1 MNDVA
6 PELLETITNEFED
19 LIKNDE
25 VLFGIRRKIK
35 AGKATYQD
43 ANRASIRIGE
53 LLSKAYQSHLSSDV
67 LPDGTMYYNIAKRV
81 LEPTLKRDFDEVS
94 GICQD
99 VQQLLNQ
106 KANIGIKAV
115 AADLNQ
121 DRIDG
126 IIDKV
131 SSAPYKKTQWIT
143 KEPVVNFSQSIVD
156 DHIKANA
163 DFHAKS
169 GLSPK
174 IVRRSSGKCCEWC
187 SKLVGTYRYPEEAP
201 DGSDVWRRHNNCRC
215 TVDYDPGDGKVQDV
229 WSKKWKEEIPD
240 ELDEMGLVKSI
251 KMDRFKKNSK
261 EIETTNIKVHLANQ
275 NLNIYQQTNSHQ
287 SQQTVEYL
295 KRELPKYYDR
305 FGRVDEVYV
314 LKPKD
319 MRGIAAYDNKRNSLF
334 INEEITN
341 PKFIKDQLSDGYFA
355 ANSADDILYHELS
368 HKLHWDNAKRL
379 MKSNGSKYD
388 TIESAKMSLESN
400 LRSYIKQQLA
410 MDPFYLQ
417 KVISLNAHKGMTR
430 WNKLNEAIADAN
442 VLIKN
447 GNIPDPILQGLI
459 EEILS

>member
-1 MNDVA
+1 MNDIA
-6 PELLETITNEFED
+6 PELLQTITNEFED

-25 VLFGIRRKIK
+25 VLFGIRKKIK

-53 LLSKAYQSHLSSDV
+53 LLSKAYRSHLSSDV

-81 LEPTLKRDFDEVS
+81 LEPTLKRDFEEVS

-126 IIDKV
+126 IIDRV
-131 SSAPYKKTQWIT
+131 SSAPYKKTQWMT

-163 DFHAKS
+163 DFHAKA

-215 TVDYDPGDGKVQDV
+215 TVDYDPGEGKVQDV
-229 WSKKWKEEIPD
+229 WSKKWKESEDVLEYRKRIGLEQHKDGDKVFITEQAIQKIRPIYLKDYTDENVNFSFQIRKELLEFAREKNNSDECACIIDLINNRKSNFITGDKISVDIFANPD
-240 ELDEMGLVKSI
+240 IYHLIHTSSENTLELTHNHPGLSDFSANDINIFMKYRSIKSI
-251 KMDRFKKNSK
+251 SIVTNQGKTLILNKTNRFDLKKAGK
-261 EIETTNIKVHLANQ
+261 A
-275 NLNIYQQTNSHQ
+275 
-287 SQQTVEYL
+287 
-295 KRELPKYYDR
+295 
-305 FGRVDEVYV
+305 
-314 LKPKD
+314 
-319 MRGIAAYDNKRNSLF
+319 M
-334 INEEITN
+334 NE
-341 PKFIKDQLSDGYFA
+341 
-355 ANSADDILYHELS
+355 
-368 HKLHWDNAKRL
+368 
-379 MKSNGSKYD
+379 
-388 TIESAKMSLESN
+388 SLEKAES
-400 LRSYIKQQLA
+400 IDQ
-410 MDPFYLQ
+410 
-417 KVISLNAHKGMTR
+417 
-430 WNKLNEAIADAN
+430 AIEN
-442 VLIKN
+442 FLKKCYSFGVERK
-447 GNIPDPILQGLI
+447 
-459 EEILS
+459 

>member
-25 VLFGIRRKIK
+25 VLFGIRKKIK

-106 KANIGIKAV
+106 KANIGIQAV
-115 AADLNQ
+115 VADLNQ

-131 SSAPYKKTQWIT
+131 SSAPYKKTQWMT

-201 DGSDVWRRHNNCRC
+201 DGSDVWRRHENCRC
-215 TVDYDPGDGKVQDV
+215 TVDYDPGEGKVQDV
-229 WSKKWKEEIPD
+229 WSKKWKEPKEVLEYRKRIGLEQHKDGDKVFITEQAIQKIRPIYLKDYTDENVNFSFQIRKELLEFARKKNNSDECACIIDLINNTKSNFITGDKISVDIFANPD
-240 ELDEMGLVKSI
+240 IYHLIHTSSENTLELTHNHPGLSDFSANDINIFMKYRSIKSI
-251 KMDRFKKNSK
+251 SIVTNQGKTLFLNKTNRFDLKKAGK
-261 EIETTNIKVHLANQ
+261 A
-275 NLNIYQQTNSHQ
+275 
-287 SQQTVEYL
+287 
-295 KRELPKYYDR
+295 
-305 FGRVDEVYV
+305 
-314 LKPKD
+314 
-319 MRGIAAYDNKRNSLF
+319 M
-334 INEEITN
+334 NE
-341 PKFIKDQLSDGYFA
+341 
-355 ANSADDILYHELS
+355 
-368 HKLHWDNAKRL
+368 
-379 MKSNGSKYD
+379 
-388 TIESAKMSLESN
+388 SLEKAES
-400 LRSYIKQQLA
+400 IDQ
-410 MDPFYLQ
+410 
-417 KVISLNAHKGMTR
+417 
-430 WNKLNEAIADAN
+430 AIEN
-442 VLIKN
+442 FLKKCYSFGVERK
-447 GNIPDPILQGLI
+447 
-459 EEILS
+459 

>member
-25 VLFGIRRKIK
+25 VLFGIRKKIK

-53 LLSKAYQSHLSSDV
+53 LLSKAYRSHLSSDV

-81 LEPTLKRDFDEVS
+81 LEPTLKRDFEEVS

-126 IIDKV
+126 IIDRV
-131 SSAPYKKTQWIT
+131 SSAPYKKTQWMT

-163 DFHAKS
+163 DFHAKA

-215 TVDYDPGDGKVQDV
+215 TVDYDPGEGKVQDV
-229 WSKKWKEEIPD
+229 WSKKWKESEDVLEYRKRIGLEQHKDGDKVFITEQAIQKIRPIYLKDYTDENVNFSFQIRKELLEFAREKNNSDECACIIDLINNRKSNFITGDKISVDIFANPD
-240 ELDEMGLVKSI
+240 IYHLIHTSSENTLELTHNHPGLSDFSANDINIFMKYRSIKSI
-251 KMDRFKKNSK
+251 SIVTNQGKTLILNKTNRFDLKKAGK
-261 EIETTNIKVHLANQ
+261 A
-275 NLNIYQQTNSHQ
+275 
-287 SQQTVEYL
+287 
-295 KRELPKYYDR
+295 
-305 FGRVDEVYV
+305 
-314 LKPKD
+314 
-319 MRGIAAYDNKRNSLF
+319 M
-334 INEEITN
+334 NE
-341 PKFIKDQLSDGYFA
+341 
-355 ANSADDILYHELS
+355 
-368 HKLHWDNAKRL
+368 
-379 MKSNGSKYD
+379 
-388 TIESAKMSLESN
+388 SLEKAES
-400 LRSYIKQQLA
+400 IDQ
-410 MDPFYLQ
+410 
-417 KVISLNAHKGMTR
+417 
-430 WNKLNEAIADAN
+430 AIEN
-442 VLIKN
+442 FLKKCYSFGVERK
-447 GNIPDPILQGLI
+447 
-459 EEILS
+459 

>member
-1 MNDVA
+1 MNDIA
-6 PELLETITNEFED
+6 PELLQTITNEFED

-25 VLFGIRRKIK
+25 VLFGIRKKIK

-53 LLSKAYQSHLSSDV
+53 LLSKAYRSHLSSDV

-81 LEPTLKRDFDEVS
+81 LEPTLKRDFEEVS

-126 IIDKV
+126 IIDRV
-131 SSAPYKKTQWIT
+131 SSAPYKKTQWMT

-163 DFHAKS
+163 DFHAKA

-215 TVDYDPGDGKVQDV
+215 TVDYDPGEGKVQDV
-229 WSKKWKEEIPD
+229 WSKKWKESEDVLEYRKRI
-240 ELDEMGLVKSI
+240 GLEQHK
-251 KMDRFKKNSK
+251 DGD
-261 EIETTNIKVHLANQ
+261 KVFITEQAIQ
-275 NLNIYQQTNSHQ
+275 KIRPI
-287 SQQTVEYL
+287 YL
-295 KRELPKYYDR
+295 KDYTDENVNFSFQIRKELLEFAREKNNS
-305 FGRVDEVYV
+305 DECACIID
-314 LKPKD
+314 L
-319 MRGIAAYDNKRNSLF
+319 
-334 INEEITN
+334 INN
-341 PKFIKDQLSDGYFA
+341 
-355 ANSADDILYHELS
+355 
-368 HKLHWDNAKRL
+368 R
-379 MKSNGSKYD
+379 KSNFITDRKS
-388 TIESAKMSLESN
+388 
-400 LRSYIKQQLA
+400 
-410 MDPFYLQ
+410 
-417 KVISLNAHKGMTR
+417 V
-430 WNKLNEAIADAN
+430 
-442 VLIKN
+442 V
-447 GNIPDPILQGLI
+447 
-459 EEILS
+459 

>member
-1 MNDVA
+1 MNDIA
-6 PELLETITNEFED
+6 PELLQTITNEFED

-25 VLFGIRRKIK
+25 VLFGIRKKIK

-53 LLSKAYQSHLSSDV
+53 LLSKAYRSHLSSDV

-81 LEPTLKRDFDEVS
+81 LEPTLKRDFEEVS

-126 IIDKV
+126 IIDRV
-131 SSAPYKKTQWIT
+131 SSAPYKKTQWMT

-163 DFHAKS
+163 DFHAKA

-215 TVDYDPGDGKVQDV
+215 TVDYDPGEGKVQDV
-229 WSKKWKEEIPD
+229 WSKKWKESEDVLEYRKRIGLEQHKDGDKVFITEQAIQKIRPIYLKDYTDENVNFSFQIRKELLEFAREKNNSDECACIIDLINNRKSNFITGDKISVDIFANPD
-240 ELDEMGLVKSI
+240 IYHLIHTSSENTLELTHNHPGLSDFSANDINIFMKYRSIKSI
-251 KMDRFKKNSK
+251 SIVTNQGKTLFLNKTNRFDLKKAGK
-261 EIETTNIKVHLANQ
+261 A
-275 NLNIYQQTNSHQ
+275 
-287 SQQTVEYL
+287 
-295 KRELPKYYDR
+295 
-305 FGRVDEVYV
+305 
-314 LKPKD
+314 
-319 MRGIAAYDNKRNSLF
+319 M
-334 INEEITN
+334 NE
-341 PKFIKDQLSDGYFA
+341 
-355 ANSADDILYHELS
+355 
-368 HKLHWDNAKRL
+368 
-379 MKSNGSKYD
+379 
-388 TIESAKMSLESN
+388 SLEKAES
-400 LRSYIKQQLA
+400 IDQ
-410 MDPFYLQ
+410 
-417 KVISLNAHKGMTR
+417 
-430 WNKLNEAIADAN
+430 AIEN
-442 VLIKN
+442 FLKKCYSFGVERK
-447 GNIPDPILQGLI
+447 
-459 EEILS
+459 

>member
-25 VLFGIRRKIK
+25 VLFGIRKKIK

-106 KANIGIKAV
+106 KANIGIQAV
-115 AADLNQ
+115 VADLNQ

-131 SSAPYKKTQWIT
+131 SSAPYKKTQWMT

-187 SKLVGTYRYPEEAP
+187 SKLVGTYRYPEETP
-201 DGSDVWRRHNNCRC
+201 DGSDVWRRHENCRC
-215 TVDYDPGDGKVQDV
+215 TVDYDPGEGKVQDV
-229 WSKKWKEEIPD
+229 WSKKWKESEDVLEYRKRIGLEQHKDGDKVFITEQAIQKIRPIYLKDYTDENVNFSFQIRKELLEFAREKNNSDECACIIDLINNRKSNFITGDKISVDIFANPD
-240 ELDEMGLVKSI
+240 IYHLIHTSSENTLELTHNHPGLSDFSANDINIFMKYRSIKSI
-251 KMDRFKKNSK
+251 SIVTNQGKTLILNKTNRFDLKKAGK
-261 EIETTNIKVHLANQ
+261 A
-275 NLNIYQQTNSHQ
+275 
-287 SQQTVEYL
+287 
-295 KRELPKYYDR
+295 
-305 FGRVDEVYV
+305 
-314 LKPKD
+314 
-319 MRGIAAYDNKRNSLF
+319 M
-334 INEEITN
+334 NE
-341 PKFIKDQLSDGYFA
+341 
-355 ANSADDILYHELS
+355 
-368 HKLHWDNAKRL
+368 
-379 MKSNGSKYD
+379 
-388 TIESAKMSLESN
+388 SLEKAES
-400 LRSYIKQQLA
+400 IDQ
-410 MDPFYLQ
+410 
-417 KVISLNAHKGMTR
+417 
-430 WNKLNEAIADAN
+430 AIEN
-442 VLIKN
+442 FLKKCYSFGVERK
-447 GNIPDPILQGLI
+447 
-459 EEILS
+459 

>member
-1 MNDVA
+1 MNDIA
-6 PELLETITNEFED
+6 PELLQTITNEFED

-25 VLFGIRRKIK
+25 VLFGIRKKIK

-53 LLSKAYQSHLSSDV
+53 LLSKAYRSHLSSDV

-81 LEPTLKRDFDEVS
+81 LEPTLKRDFEEVS

-126 IIDKV
+126 IIDRV
-131 SSAPYKKTQWIT
+131 SSAPYKKTQWMT

-163 DFHAKS
+163 DFHAKA

-215 TVDYDPGDGKVQDV
+215 TVDYDPGEGKVQDV
-229 WSKKWKEEIPD
+229 WSKKWKESEDVLEYRKRIGLEQHKDGDKVFITEQAIQKIRPIYLKDYTDENVNFSFQIRKELLEFAREKNNSDECACIIDLINNRKSNFITGDKIVDIFANPD
-240 ELDEMGLVKSI
+240 IYHLIHTSSENTLELTHNHPGLSDFSANDINIFMKYRSIKSI
-251 KMDRFKKNSK
+251 SIVTNQGKTLILNKTNRFDLKKAGK
-261 EIETTNIKVHLANQ
+261 A
-275 NLNIYQQTNSHQ
+275 
-287 SQQTVEYL
+287 
-295 KRELPKYYDR
+295 
-305 FGRVDEVYV
+305 
-314 LKPKD
+314 
-319 MRGIAAYDNKRNSLF
+319 M
-334 INEEITN
+334 NE
-341 PKFIKDQLSDGYFA
+341 
-355 ANSADDILYHELS
+355 
-368 HKLHWDNAKRL
+368 
-379 MKSNGSKYD
+379 
-388 TIESAKMSLESN
+388 SLEKAES
-400 LRSYIKQQLA
+400 IDQ
-410 MDPFYLQ
+410 
-417 KVISLNAHKGMTR
+417 
-430 WNKLNEAIADAN
+430 AIEN
-442 VLIKN
+442 FLKKCYSFGVERK
-447 GNIPDPILQGLI
+447 
-459 EEILS
+459 

>member
-1 MNDVA
+1 MNDVV

-25 VLFGIRRKIK
+25 VLFGIRKKIK

-94 GICQD
+94 GICKD

-115 AADLNQ
+115 AVDLNQ

-131 SSAPYKKTQWIT
+131 SSAPYKKTQWMT

-163 DFHAKS
+163 DFHAKA

-201 DGSDVWRRHNNCRC
+201 DGSDVWRRHENCRC
-215 TVDYDPGDGKVQDV
+215 TVDYDPGKGKVQDV
-229 WSKKWKEEIPD
+229 WSKKWKEPKEVLEYRKRIGLEQHKDGDKVFITEQAIQKIRPIYLKDYTDENVNFSFQIRKELLEFAREKNNSDECACIIDLINNRKSNFITGDKISVDIFANPD
-240 ELDEMGLVKSI
+240 IYHLIHTSSENTLELTHNHPGLSDFSANDINIFMKYRSIKSI
-251 KMDRFKKNSK
+251 SIVTNQGKTLILNKTNRFDLKKAGK
-261 EIETTNIKVHLANQ
+261 A
-275 NLNIYQQTNSHQ
+275 
-287 SQQTVEYL
+287 
-295 KRELPKYYDR
+295 
-305 FGRVDEVYV
+305 
-314 LKPKD
+314 
-319 MRGIAAYDNKRNSLF
+319 M
-334 INEEITN
+334 NE
-341 PKFIKDQLSDGYFA
+341 
-355 ANSADDILYHELS
+355 
-368 HKLHWDNAKRL
+368 
-379 MKSNGSKYD
+379 
-388 TIESAKMSLESN
+388 SLEKAES
-400 LRSYIKQQLA
+400 IDQ
-410 MDPFYLQ
+410 
-417 KVISLNAHKGMTR
+417 
-430 WNKLNEAIADAN
+430 AIEN
-442 VLIKN
+442 FLKKCYSFGVERK
-447 GNIPDPILQGLI
+447 
-459 EEILS
+459 